1 MYISSNFLTMA
12 APNGTSLDDLPS
24 AQHAVFCFDVL
35 LHALDKTHSI
45 VHDSKL
51 QLPGGDMDL

>member
-1 MYISSNFLTMA
+1 MA